1 MISANE
7 YAERRLR
14 LIGMME
20 PLSAIVLYSGVE
32 KVSSADEFYPFE
44 VNRNFYYLTGI
55 NQPDSVLVLINSDGE
70 LREFLFILPFD
81 ERKEKWYGKRL
92 KPEEAASISG
102 IRNVL
107 QRSGLE
113 AKIVQMF
120 DPASSQYGDIETLYL
135 DLDEEI
141 KIGSGTTTRDYKDT
155 ILAAYPRLKVADAY
169 PLVTELRLRK
179 SAREIAALRSAIAST
194 QLGIYSV
201 WAAMKPSRKEYE
213 MADIFAHVI
222 NDDNG
227 YEGLAFPTIAASGI
241 HATILHYPT
250 PMDSLKSGDLFL
262 MDCGARKDFYCADV
276 TRVAPINGRFTEFQR
291 MVYEIVLGA
300 NKMVA
305 KMARPGVSIE
315 ELQNA
320 TVEYLASE
328 CLKNRLIRDKKE
340 IDRYYFHSVSHFI
353 GLDTHDPWKAPNS
366 RDYKK
371 IKLEPGMVISDEPGL
386 YIPEHSLG
394 IRIEDDLL
402 ITSNGCEVLT
412 SSIVKEV
419 DEIESR
425 LAKR

>member
-20 PLSAIVLYSGVE
+20 PLSAIILFSGVE

-81 ERKEKWYGKRL
+81 ERKEKWYGKRI
-92 KPEEAASISG
+92 KPEEATAISG
-102 IRNVL
+102 IRNIL

-113 AKIVQMF
+113 AKVVQMF
-120 DPASSQYGDIETLYL
+120 DASTSQYGDIESLYL

-141 KIGSGTTTRDYKDT
+141 KIEKGTTTKDYKET
-155 ILAAYPRLKVADAY
+155 ILAAYPFLKVKDAY
-169 PLVTELRLRK
+169 PLITELRLRK

-201 WAAMKPSRKEYE
+201 WAQMRPAKKEYE
-213 MADIFAHVI
+213 MANIFLHVI

-227 YEGLAFPTIAASGI
+227 YEGLAFPTIAASGG
-241 HATILHYPT
+241 HAAILHYPT
-250 PMDSLKSGDLFL
+250 PMDTLKGGDLFL
-262 MDCGARKDFYCADV
+262 MDCGARKDLYCADV
-276 TRVAPINGRFTEFQR
+276 TRVAPISGKFSEFQR

-305 KMARPGVSIE
+305 KMARPGVTIE

-320 TVEYLASE
+320 TIEYLASK
-328 CLKNRLIRDKKE
+328 CLENHLIKE
-340 IDRYYFHSVSHFI
+340 KAEIERYYFHSVSHFI
-353 GLDTHDPWKAPNS
+353 GLDTHDPWKEVNS
-366 RDYKK
+366 KEYRK

-386 YIPEHSLG
+386 YLPEHNLG

-402 ITSNGCEVLT
+402 ITANGCEVLT
-412 SSIVKEV
+412 SSIVKEI
-419 DEIESR
+419 DEIEAR
-425 LAKR
+425 LARR